1 MGAFQRPWRGFKT
14 FSHTCVDYI
23 SAAYLHIDPPL
34 LSKTHWPLIPVQ
46 FPVRQV
52 QNAHCF
58 VWLCTS
64 NRDVEEEAVFLLH
77 LKDSSSTHIQMD
89 TAGVIKEG
97 RKTVFAELS
106 SALANLRCDSWHFLV
121 SISSLL
127 IMVLVLFL
135 INAQTLTHTHSS
147 P

>member
-1 MGAFQRPWRGFKT
+1 M
-14 FSHTCVDYI
+14 
-23 SAAYLHIDPPL
+23 
-34 LSKTHWPLIPVQ
+34 
-46 FPVRQV
+46 
-52 QNAHCF
+52 
-58 VWLCTS
+58 
-64 NRDVEEEAVFLLH
+64 LH